1 MVRSAAA
8 VVAVLILPTFALGQE
23 PQGTHTVVD
32 DDTLWDLAQR
42 YYSDPFEWRLIWN
55 ANQGV
60 VEDPNWIYPDEVLV
74 IPGLPGNATDTMEPM
89 DPADPDMG
97 NEGSG
102 ETQGEIDGVPVDLVP
117 FGLRRARPVTEGAR
131 TVFYDDSAEEAA
143 IEIQQAMQYEWAAVS
158 RDAVY
163 SAPWMIGLEGDPE
176 NLGSIVGHAERGARS
191 RSLRSYERIRIAM
204 PSPARVGAHLHLFR
218 VDRTIESV
226 GQVVIPT
233 GVATVQTIGDGEVVA
248 IITKEY
254 DQILAGDFVGDLPTY
269 DVDVGG
275 RAEPVSGGSEAMIM
289 GFAGNHTLTDIG
301 HVAFLDLGSDD
312 GIAVGDEFILYG
324 ASIPTAEDGLLQVV
338 GVTETMASA
347 RVLQMADNVFRQGV
361 IVRLANK
368 MR

>member
-8 VVAVLILPTFALGQE
+8 VIAVLTLPTIALGQE

-32 DDTLWDLAQR
+32 EDTLWDLAQR
-42 YYSDPFEWRLIWN
+42 YYSDPFEWRTIWN

-74 IPGLPGNATDTMEPM
+74 IPGLPGAASGPTTPVEPM
-89 DPADPDMG
+89 AQGGDPD
-97 NEGSG
+97 
-102 ETQGEIDGVPVDLVP
+102 ETMGEIDGVPVDLVP

-131 TVFYDDSAEEAA
+131 TVFYDASAEEAA
-143 IEIQQAMQYEWAAVS
+143 IEIQQGMRYEWAPVS

-163 SAPWMIGLEGDPE
+163 SAPWLIGLEGDPE
-176 NLGSIVGHAERGARS
+176 NQGHIVGHAERGDRS
-191 RSLRSYERIRIAM
+191 SSLRSYQRIRIAM
-204 PSPARVGAHLHLFR
+204 PTPARVGAHLHLYR
-218 VDRTIESV
+218 IDRTIESV
-226 GQVVIPT
+226 GQVVLPT
-233 GVATVQTIGDGEVVA
+233 GVATVQTIGNGEVVA

-254 DQILAGDFVGDLPTY
+254 DRVLAGDFVGPLPTY
-269 DVDVGG
+269 DVEPGDE
-275 RAEPVSGGSEAMIM
+275 AAPVSGGSEAMIM

-312 GIAVGDEFILYG
+312 GIAVGDEFVLYG

-347 RVLQMADNVFRQGV
+347 RVLSMADNVFRQGV
-361 IVRLANK
+361 VVRLANK